1 MFQIFINNE
10 EVVCDSNFIIKE
22 EFMNPSSIEL
32 YKVYPKSWKGTD
44 KLLTDFYY
52 PDDYSKCKILK
63 DGELYFVGIVK
74 NSANMELNPFK
85 PHYCSLQVLDPST
98 LLSEGAT
105 LDYVI
110 SNKTVSEAITQTVQS
125 ISKYGFI
132 VGNILIPTED
142 DTLIGAYSTLNKTA
156 YDVFNYLS
164 MVSGTRW
171 GTRMIDEDTT
181 AVDFYS
187 PELLDNQGIIEYEK
201 DYFKTNKI
209 GQLNYSYSTT
219 DYRNKQIMLSDKV
232 YSDINQ
238 QEIKI
243 ADGISNIY
251 ITDYSIGILLNILV
265 NGESKTITTKAQKEA
280 GVTADFYYT
289 PGENTFESAEIYTY
303 GISIQIEYTPLIK
316 GRQII
321 YNNNEISRISNN
333 LNREGIISRYENRN
347 DVLSSNELQKVG
359 QSYIKFKGIAEIS
372 LNIVSRNDFLILGGK
387 YQFNAPIPKLCGNYL
402 VKSKN
407 TNVYQNNDV
416 LEVYYEYELTNSFD
430 TENELNYFDNQR
442 SKATGNIGE
451 GESITR
457 NIDIE
462 NTTNIV
468 FNSLEIT
475 EIDSSNILESIL
487 ESPLN
492 N

>member
-74 NSANMELNPFK
+74 NSADMELNPFK

-171 GTRMIDEDTT
+171 GTRIVDEDTT

-187 PELLDNQGIIEYEK
+187 PELLDNQGVIEYEK

-209 GQLNYSYSTT
+209 EQLNYSYSTT

-238 QEIKI
+238 QETKI

-251 ITDYSIGILLNILV
+251 ISDYSIGILLNILV
-265 NGESKTITTKAQKEA
+265 NGESKTITTKKQKES

-303 GISIQIEYTPLIK
+303 GNSIQIEYTPLIK

-359 QSYIKFKGIAEIS
+359 QSYIKFKGIAEIN

-387 YQFNAPIPKLCGNYL
+387 YQFNAPISKLCGDYL

-407 TNVYQNNDV
+407 TNVYQNNSV

-462 NTTNIV
+462 NTTNII
-468 FNSLEIT
+468 FSSLEIT

>member
-171 GTRMIDEDTT
+171 GTRIVDEDTT

-187 PELLDNQGIIEYEK
+187 PELLDNQGVIEYEK

-209 GQLNYSYSTT
+209 EQLNYSYSTT

-238 QEIKI
+238 QETKI

-251 ITDYSIGILLNILV
+251 ISDYSIGILLNILV
-265 NGESKTITTKAQKEA
+265 NGESKTITTKTQKES

-289 PGENTFESAEIYTY
+289 PGENTFESAEVYTY
-303 GISIQIEYTPLIK
+303 GNSIQIEYTPLIK

-333 LNREGIISRYENRN
+333 LNREGVISRYENRN